1 MSRKRDAERAL
12 RDQQAEARRR
22 SNAHRSLRKRAEKR
36 QAAADAG
43 VAGGA
48 DASSVADNSVDE
60 AAEAPTD
67 TVVFARVP
75 EFLRTSEEIEVTDG
89 EADSETETETE
100 ADADAVAVAESDQD
114 VDGED
119 DSDDNAAAGI
129 AAAAVAADLAIEH
142 PSEGELGAGDVD
154 AEDDP
159 NVAGDSDAGAEPEVI
174 APPEDAPASA
184 QETTMVMEPVGLDAA
199 DRFAVEEETVLEA
212 TVIDE
217 PVEIEPKKRRRWPW
231 IVLVI
236 LLVLAAAY
244 YAFATYFGDRVPA
257 NTQALGVEIGEMDVA
272 TATKTL
278 DEAATVME
286 SAPITLTAGG
296 VDTTIVPSESGLSI
310 DTAAMVEEATGF
322 TLNPVK
328 IVAHFTTGSE
338 LEPVVVVDDDA
349 MDVAMKSAS
358 VQLDTT
364 AKNATVVITGTTA
377 SANPGEPSVTVDHDD
392 TAARIE
398 NGWPAQTDFDAA
410 AAVVDADISDYEAD
424 RMVETLNDTVLASS
438 VTLTGPNGDV
448 SLTPTQFAPFVS
460 AEPSGSRLEVVAD
473 GPALSTAMLDADPDL
488 ENDATDAT
496 LTFNKS
502 HKLVTTESEN
512 GRALD
517 QDAMGPVLVDATLAI
532 DHTAPIAY
540 SEVHPK
546 VSSTDLGIDDYK
558 EIVSSFSTPL
568 TNEPIRTK
576 NLVRAAE
583 KVTGVT
589 IMPGKEFNLADVL
602 LPITTEG
609 GYFPAHVIENGIV
622 QTAVGG
628 GLSQMATTTFNAGY
642 FAGYEDIDHRPHSQ
656 WFPRYPAGREST
668 IYTGQI
674 NMVFKNNTPYAAV
687 MSSYVKD
694 NRVYVE
700 VWSTPYFEVKTK
712 ASPKTNV
719 VQPTTVEIDS
729 DDCQPSNS
737 GEAGFSITNTRTV
750 YLDGDL
756 VDTNVLK
763 WTYKPTNKIVCT

>member
-22 SNAHRSLRKRAEKR
+22 SNAHRSLRRRAEKR
-36 QAAADAG
+36 QAASDAG

-48 DASSVADNSVDE
+48 TASGVLADETAKGD
-60 AAEAPTD
+60 AEAPTD

-75 EFLRTSEEIEVTDG
+75 EFLRSSEEIETADG
-89 EADSETETETE
+89 EGEGDPETDSGSE
-100 ADADAVAVAESDQD
+100 ADAAADADQN
-114 VDGED
+114 VEVEDG
-119 DSDDNAAAGI
+119 SDDETAAGI
-129 AAAAVAADLAIEH
+129 AAAAVAADLAGEQI
-142 PSEGELGAGDVD
+142 SE
-154 AEDDP
+154 
-159 NVAGDSDAGAEPEVI
+159 AEPIDGDADADIESDPVAEAEAEAELVI
-174 APPEDAPASA
+174 DREDASASA

-199 DRFAVEEETVLEA
+199 DRFAVQEETVLEA

-217 PVEIEPKKRRRWPW
+217 PVEPTPKKRRRWPW
-231 IVLVI
+231 ILVVLV
-236 LLVLAAAY
+236 LLLAAAY
-244 YAFATYFGDRVPA
+244 YGFATYFGDRVPA
-257 NTQALGVEIGEMDVA
+257 NTEALGVEIGEMDVA

-278 DEAATVME
+278 DQAASALE
-286 SAPITLTAGG
+286 SDPITLTAGG
-296 VDTTIVPSESGLSI
+296 VGTTMIPSESGLSI
-310 DTAAMVEEATGF
+310 DTGAMVDEATGF
-322 TLNPVK
+322 TLNPLT
-328 IVAHFTTGSE
+328 IIAHFTTGSE
-338 LEPVVVVDDDA
+338 LDPVVVVDDDA
-349 MDVAMKSAS
+349 MDAAMKSAS
-358 VQLDTT
+358 VQLDTS
-364 AKNATVVITGTTA
+364 AKDATVVITGTVA

-398 NGWPAQTDFDAA
+398 KGWPAQANFDAA
-410 AAVVDADISDYEAD
+410 AAIVDANISDYEAD
-424 RMVETLNDTVLASS
+424 RMVETLNDTVLTTA

-448 SLTPTQFAPFVS
+448 TLEPDQFAPFV
-460 AEPSGSRLEVVAD
+460 AATPSGSRLEIVAD
-473 GPALSTAMLDADPDL
+473 GPALSAAMLEEDPDL
-488 ENDATDAT
+488 ENDPTDAT
-496 LTFNKS
+496 LKFDTS
-502 HKLVTTESEN
+502 HKLVTTESKN

-532 DHTAPIAY
+532 DRAAPIAY
-540 SEVHPK
+540 SEVYPK

-558 EIVSSFSTPL
+558 EVVSSFSTPL

-694 NRVYVE
+694 NRVYVQ

-719 VQPTTVEIDS
+719 VQPTTVELDS
-729 DDCQPSNS
+729 DECQPSNA
-737 GEAGFSITNTRTV
+737 GEAGFTITNTRTI

-763 WTYKPTNKIVCT
+763 WTYKPTNKIVCK